1 MDFGSAL
8 AGLAFKTA
16 EQSATNAINLGFSRR
31 ANQENLRQAKRL
43 NEISML
49 NEEIAP
55 QKQIAGL
62 KKSGINPFMQGASV
76 SSAPTSPSPSIPY
89 SGSAGS
95 SDFSALARLSSEIEN
110 IQSVSNLNNA
120 NARKAK
126 ADAEAQERENL
137 HTRSYDDRLTELYN
151 KLFPQETNGE
161 QTFYYVNKGDFDA
174 DIDVALRYA
183 EVSKSEA
190 YKLQAEW
197 NKFYY
202 RSLLDDKEAQEK
214 FIEAFKAQQTKLI
227 NEAKASGKNL
237 DSLDLDIDIKKLSKR
252 LNEITKDTL
261 EHTNLHAF
269 LSKENKTI
277 GDYAEFFAGLLLAAL
292 VPAATN

>member
-55 QKQIAGL
+55 QKQISGL
-62 KKSGINPFMQGASV
+62 KKAGINPFIQGSSV
-76 SSAPTSPSPSIPY
+76 SSAPTSPSPSTSY

-95 SDFSALARLSSEIEN
+95 SDFSVLARLSSEIEN

-120 NARKAK
+120 NARKAI
-126 ADAEAQERENL
+126 ADAEAQERENM
-137 HTRSYDDRLTELYN
+137 HTRSYDDRLTDLYN
-151 KLFPQETNGE
+151 KLFPLETNGE

-183 EVSKSEA
+183 EVSKSESD
-190 YKLQAEW
+190 KLQAEW

-202 RSLLDDKEAQEK
+202 RSLLDDKVAQEQ
-214 FIEAFKAQQTKLI
+214 FIDAFKAQQTKLI
-227 NEAKASGKNL
+227 NDAKASGKNL
-237 DSLDLDIDIKKLSKR
+237 ESLDLDIDIKKISKR

-277 GDYAEFFAGLLLAAL
+277 VDYAEFFAGLLLAAL
-292 VPAATN
+292 VPAFTN

>member
-1 MDFGSAL
+1 MNPGTLL
-8 AGLAFKTA
+8 AGLAYKTA
-16 EQSATNAINLGFSRR
+16 EQSATNAINLAFSRR
-31 ANQENLRQAKRL
+31 ANDENIRQAKRL

-62 KKSGINPFMQGASV
+62 KKAGINPFMQGASV
-76 SSAPTSPSPSIPY
+76 SSAPTSPSPSTPY
-89 SGSAGS
+89 SGSSGS
-95 SDFSALARLSSEIEN
+95 SDFSALARLSSEIDN

-120 NARKAK
+120 NARKAI
-126 ADAEAQERENL
+126 ADAEAQERENM
-137 HTRSYDDRLTELYN
+137 HTRSYDDRLSELYN
-151 KLFPQETNGE
+151 KLFPRETNGD
-161 QTFYYVNKGDFDA
+161 QVFYYVNKGDFDA

-183 EVSKSEA
+183 DVSKSEA
-190 YKLQAEW
+190 DKLYSEW

-214 FIEAFKAQQTKLI
+214 FIEAFKSQQTKLI

-237 DSLDLDIDIKKLSKR
+237 EVLDLDLDIKSLSKR

-277 GDYAEFFAGLLLAAL
+277 GDYAEFLAGLLLSAF
-292 VPAATN
+292 VPAFTK

>member
-1 MDFGSAL
+1 ML
-8 AGLAFKTA
+8 AGLAYKTA
-16 EQSATNAINLGFSRR
+16 EQSATNAINLGFSKR
-31 ANQENLRQAKRL
+31 AARENLLQAERL
-43 NEISML
+43 NRISMQ
-49 NEEIAP
+49 NEQIAP
-55 QKQIAGL
+55 QQQIEGL
-62 KKSGINPFMQGASV
+62 KKAGINPFMQGTSV
-76 SSAPTSPSPSIPY
+76 SSAPTSPSPTTPY
-89 SGSAGS
+89 SGSPGS
-95 SDFSALARLSSEIEN
+95 SDFSTLARLSSEIEN

-120 NARKAK
+120 NARKAQ

-183 EVSKSEA
+183 DVSKSESD
-190 YKLQAEW
+190 KLQAEW

-202 RSLLDDKEAQEK
+202 RSLLDDKDAQEN
-214 FIEAFKAQQTKLI
+214 FIDAFKAQQTKLI
-227 NEAKASGKNL
+227 NDAKASGKNL
-237 DSLDLDIDIKKLSKR
+237 ESLDLDIDIKKLTKR

-261 EHTNLHAF
+261 DHTNLHAF
-269 LSKENKTI
+269 LTKENKTI

-292 VPAATN
+292 VPAFTN